1 MTVLLSYIAI
11 FHPTLRQTYY
21 ALGPLVAACCS
32 LLVVF
37 ASVISFVFVP
47 VCCLGVA
54 APLCCYPRA
63 AHADDELFLI
73 HPPAQVVTDLH
84 PIILWAH
91 RLFYVGLAC
100 PSLPCLQ
107 LAEQTVGL
115 LCLAS
120 CFPLGC
126 PGTDY
131 NLCQDCRQ
139 AIAFAC
145 HQPLLVY
152 YFCVYA
158 SSRSMF
164 LFVIV
169 WQPLRVRCFV
179 VCGFFVLG
187 FFLIVGRQC
196 LRLAARHLLRS
207 GRQRLGLAARRV
219 RHVWGNL
226 CSKFSS

>member
-11 FHPTLRQTYY
+11 FHPTLRQTHY

-47 VCCLGVA
+47 ACCLGVA

-139 AIAFAC
+139 AIAVGV
-145 HQPLLVY
+145 LLL
-152 YFCVYA
+152 
-158 SSRSMF
+158 R
-164 LFVIV
+164 
-169 WQPLRVRCFV
+169 LRVVAEHVSFRHCV
-179 VCGFFVLG
+179 ATASCAL
-187 FFLIVGRQC
+187 LRR
-196 LRLAARHLLRS
+196 LRLLRARLLLNSWSAVLAVSCSTLFRS
-207 GRQRLGLAARRV
+207 GRQRSGLAARRV
-219 RHVWGNL
+219 RH
-226 CSKFSS
+226 F

>member
-1 MTVLLSYIAI
+1 MLS
-11 FHPTLRQTYY
+11 R
-21 ALGPLVAACCS
+21 CCS
-32 LLVVF
+32 T
-37 ASVISFVFVP
+37 
-47 VCCLGVA
+47 
-54 APLCCYPRA
+54 LCCYPRA
-63 AHADDELFLI
+63 AHADDELLI
-73 HPPAQVVTDLH
+73 HPPVQAATDLH
-84 PIILWAH
+84 PIILWVH

>member
-1 MTVLLSYIAI
+1 MITLTLVDCPSFLGLSFRASAI
-11 FHPTLRQTYY
+11 
-21 ALGPLVAACCS
+21 
-32 LLVVF
+32 
-37 ASVISFVFVP
+37 
-47 VCCLGVA
+47 
-54 APLCCYPRA
+54 PLCCYPRA
-63 AHADDELFLI
+63 EHADDELFLI

-164 LFVIV
+164 LFVMCGN
-169 WQPLRVRCFV
+169 CFV
-179 VCGFFVLG
+179 CVASSF
-187 FFLIVGRQC
+187 
-196 LRLAARHLLRS
+196 AAS
-207 GRQRLGLAARRV
+207 S
-219 RHVWGNL
+219 
-226 CSKFSS
+226 CSASS

>member
-11 FHPTLRQTYY
+11 FHPTLRQTHY

-47 VCCLGVA
+47 ACCLGVA

-63 AHADDELFLI
+63 AHADDELLI
-73 HPPAQVVTDLH
+73 HPPAQVATDLH
-84 PIILWAH
+84 PIILWVH

-179 VCGFFVLG
+179 VCGFFVFG

>member
-1 MTVLLSYIAI
+1 MESTVIHSHIPPNITTDILRLGTPGRRMLFTSCGLRIGHFFCLCPSMLS
-11 FHPTLRQTYY
+11 R
-21 ALGPLVAACCS
+21 CCS
-32 LLVVF
+32 T
-37 ASVISFVFVP
+37 
-47 VCCLGVA
+47 
-54 APLCCYPRA
+54 LCCYPRA
-63 AHADDELFLI
+63 AHADGELFLI
-73 HPPAQVVTDLH
+73 HPPAQVATDLH

-164 LFVIV
+164 FASSY
-169 WQPLRVRCFV
+169 RARCFLV
-179 VCGFFVLG
+179 ASSFA
-187 FFLIVGRQC
+187 VGS
-196 LRLAARHLLRS
+196 AW
-207 GRQRLGLAARRV
+207 V
-219 RHVWGNL
+219 I
-226 CSKFSS
+226 CSASS

>member
-1 MTVLLSYIAI
+1 M
-11 FHPTLRQTYY
+11 
-21 ALGPLVAACCS
+21 GPLVAACCS

-47 VCCLGVA
+47 ACCLGVA

-63 AHADDELFLI
+63 AHADDELLI
-73 HPPAQVVTDLH
+73 HPPAQVATDLH
-84 PIILWAH
+84 PIILWVH

-164 LFVIV
+164 FASSY
-169 WQPLRVRCFV
+169 RARCFLV
-179 VCGFFVLG
+179 ASSFAVGSAWVICSALRDGWSAVLA
-187 FFLIVGRQC
+187 
-196 LRLAARHLLRS
+196 LAARHFLRS
-207 GRQRLGLAARRV
+207 GRQYLGLAARRV
-219 RHVWGNL
+219 RH
-226 CSKFSS
+226 SSGVICARNFLRSRSIHCVRTT